1 MLHAIFFSIRYR
13 YGTVS
18 LNILD
23 KHYLNTEATLLQ
35 NNEHLFRTF
44 FFTYYQAVDEEKTS
58 RSQIQIYGSEYR
70 TIQTFTGGGMS
81 KGLPLYIRNALQRQP
96 TTHFCF

>member
-1 MLHAIFFSIRYR
+1 MPYVACNFLLNYR

-23 KHYLNTEATLLQ
+23 KHYQNTEATLLQ

-44 FFTYYQAVDEEKTS
+44 FFTYYPAVDEEKTNR
-58 RSQIQIYGSEYR
+58 RSQIQIYGSEYNTDIYR
-70 TIQTFTGGGMS
+70 WWNVQRVTFIY
-81 KGLPLYIRNALQRQP
+81 P
-96 TTHFCF
+96 

>member
-35 NNEHLFRTF
+35 NNEQLLRMF
-44 FFTYYQAVDEEKTS
+44 FFTYYPAVDEEKTD